1 MFADDAVAASIVPV
15 LQSSLKVWTEKG
27 KLHVQSPQPQLV
39 SVFTTDGRIVY
50 NNQVTTLSLMLPA
63 HCYVVQA
70 GGKSMKV
77 VVK

>member
-1 MFADDAVAASIVPV
+1 MSYEIYAKIAQGERRDASLLAIFA
-15 LQSSLKVWTEKG
+15 E
-27 KLHVQSPQPQLV
+27 PQPQLV